1 MTPSSGLFRQEA
13 LEFHTGQQRTEGV
26 LRVDAPWTRWAYWLV
41 LALLVAAG
49 ILTATASTSETTSG
63 PALIDAH
70 ERTFVALV
78 PGAASADLRPGQ
90 TVRLDAEG
98 LAGPPLTARVRETEV
113 ADQSDIREAG
123 FPAST
128 QPAVL
133 VTGVFASHTDV
144 GVLPSSPRLE
154 GRAVIVLRTET
165 VLDLFLRQLHGTVGK
180 HGEA

>member
-1 MTPSSGLFRQEA
+1 MTPPPGLFRQEA
-13 LEFHTGQQRTEGV
+13 LEFHTGQQRPDGV

-63 PALIDAH
+63 PALIDVH
-70 ERTFVALV
+70 ERTFVALL

-90 TVRLDAEG
+90 TVRLDAQG
-98 LAGPPLTARVRETEV
+98 LVGPPLTARVREAEV
-113 ADQSDIREAG
+113 ADQSDIRKAG
-123 FPAST
+123 FPASA

-133 VTGVFASHTDV
+133 VTGILASRADV
-144 GVLPSSPRLE
+144 AAPPSSPRQE

-165 VLDLFLRQLHGTVGK
+165 VLDLFLRQLRGTLGNE
-180 HGEA
+180 GEA